1 MVWVGWGGG
10 SGVGGGGMGEGGLK
24 LACQV
29 KRLSHL
35 APAGQVELI
44 GDTSAAPLL

>member
-1 MVWVGWGGG
+1 MVWGGVGEAGGWGGG
-10 SGVGGGGMGEGGLK
+10 GGLK